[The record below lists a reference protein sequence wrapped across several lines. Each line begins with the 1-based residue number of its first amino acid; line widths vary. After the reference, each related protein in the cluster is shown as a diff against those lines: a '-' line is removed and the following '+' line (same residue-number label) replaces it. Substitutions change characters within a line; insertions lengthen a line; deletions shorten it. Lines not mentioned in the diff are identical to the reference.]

1 MARFSGLK
9 SRFSTIME
17 NFRMAKA
24 GRPTLPWEMLGI
36 FLGVGV
42 VIAAPLSFFMN
53 WPTGVILGVPA
64 GAIAALFWFSRV
76 AMRSAYKSIE
86 GQPGAAA
93 AVIESMRGNWTV
105 TPAVAVTRNQDLV
118 SRVVGRCGIILV
130 GEGAPSRVVPLL
142 ATERKKTARWLPEIP
157 IYEMQV
163 GTEEGQIRISRLQKE
178 MGKLPKNL
186 RPAESNDIRRRLEA
200 LSQRQSA
207 IPLPKGPLPRQS
219 RASRG

>member
-1 MARFSGLK
+1 MARLSGLK
-9 SRFSTIME
+9 SRFSTIRE
-17 NFRMAKA
+17 NYRMAKS
-24 GRPTLPWEMLGI
+24 GRPTLGWEMAGI
-36 FLGVGV
+36 FLVVGAV
-42 VIAAPLSFFMN
+42 VATPLSIFVN
-53 WPTGVILGVPA
+53 WPTGVALGIPS
-64 GAIAALFWFSRV
+64 GIIAAMFWFSRV
-76 AMRSAYKSIE
+76 AMKSAYKSVE

-118 SRVVGRCGIILV
+118 SRVVGRCGVILV
-130 GEGAPSRVVPLL
+130 GEGAPSRVVALL
-142 ATERKKTARWLPEIP
+142 ATERKKTARWLPDIP

-178 MGKLPKNL
+178 MSKLPKNI
-186 RPAESNDIRRRLEA
+186 RPSEATDIRRRLEA

>member
-1 MARFSGLK
+1 MARFSGIK
-9 SRFSTIME
+9 SRFSTIAE

-24 GRPTLPWEMLGI
+24 GRPTLPWEMAGI
-36 FLGVGV
+36 FLAVGA
-42 VIAAPLSFFMN
+42 ILAAPLSIFLN
-53 WPTGVILGVPA
+53 WPTGIIVGIPA
-64 GAIAALFWFSRV
+64 GAIAAMFWFSRV
-76 AMRSAYKSIE
+76 AMKSAYKSIE

-93 AVIESMRGNWTV
+93 AVIESMRGNWTI

-118 SRVVGRCGIILV
+118 SRVVGRCGVILV
-130 GEGAPSRVVPLL
+130 GEGAPSRVVALL
-142 ATERKKTARWLPEIP
+142 ATERKKTARWLPDIP

-178 MGKLPKNL
+178 MGKMPKNL
-186 RPAESNDIRRRLEA
+186 RPSEATDIRRRLDA

-219 RASRG
+219 RSSRG

>member
-1 MARFSGLK
+1 MARFSGIK
-9 SRFSTIME
+9 SRFSTIAE

-24 GRPTLPWEMLGI
+24 GRPTLPWEMAGI
-36 FLGVGV
+36 FLAVGA
-42 VIAAPLSFFMN
+42 ILAAPLSIFLN
-53 WPTGVILGVPA
+53 WPTGIIVGVPA
-64 GAIAALFWFSRV
+64 GAIAAMFWFSRV
-76 AMRSAYKSIE
+76 AMKSAYKSIE

-93 AVIESMRGNWTV
+93 AVIESMRGNWTI

-118 SRVVGRCGIILV
+118 SRVVGRCGVILV
-130 GEGAPSRVVPLL
+130 GEGAPSRVVALL
-142 ATERKKTARWLPEIP
+142 ATERKKTARWLPDIP

-178 MGKLPKNL
+178 MGKMPKNL
-186 RPAESNDIRRRLEA
+186 RPSEATDIRRRLDA

-219 RASRG
+219 RSSRG

>member
-1 MARFSGLK
+1 MARFSGFT

-17 NFRMAKA
+17 NFRMAQKA
-24 GRPTLPWEMLGI
+24 RPTLGWEMLGI
-36 FLGVGV
+36 LLVLAA
-42 VIAAPLSFFMN
+42 VIAVPISIFVN
-53 WPTGVILGVPA
+53 WPTGLLVGLPA
-64 GAIAALFWFSRV
+64 GAIAAMYWFSRQ

-118 SRVVGRCGIILV
+118 SRVVGRAGVVLI
-130 GEGAPSRVVPLL
+130 GEGSPSRVVPLL
-142 ATERKKTARWLPEIP
+142 ATERKKTARWLPEVP

-163 GTEEGQIRISRLQKE
+163 GVEEGQIRIAKMQKE
-178 MGKLPKNL
+178 LGKLPKNL
-186 RPAESNDIRRRLEA
+186 RPAEATEIRRRLDA

-207 IPLPKGPLPRQS
+207 IPLPKGPMPRPGKQM
-219 RASRG
+219 RG

>member
-9 SRFSTIME
+9 SRFSTILE
-17 NFRMAKA
+17 NFRMAKS
-24 GRPTLPWEMLGI
+24 GRPTIGWEMAGI
-36 FLGVGV
+36 FLVVGAIV
-42 VIAAPLSFFMN
+42 ATPLSIFLN

-93 AVIESMRGNWTV
+93 AVIESMRGNWSV

-118 SRVVGRCGIILV
+118 SRVVGRCGVFLV
-130 GEGAPSRVVPLL
+130 GDGAPSRVVALL
-142 ATERKKTARWLPEIP
+142 ATERKKTARWLPDIP

-186 RPAESNDIRRRLEA
+186 RPAESNDIRRRLDA
-200 LSQRQSA
+200 LSQRQNA
-207 IPLPKGPLPRQS
+207 IPLPKGPMPRQS
-219 RASRG
+219 R